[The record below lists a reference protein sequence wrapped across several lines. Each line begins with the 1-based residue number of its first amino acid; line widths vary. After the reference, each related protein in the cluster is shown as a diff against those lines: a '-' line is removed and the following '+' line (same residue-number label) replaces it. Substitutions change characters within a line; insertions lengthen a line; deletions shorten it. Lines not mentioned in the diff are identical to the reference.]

1 MKTLAVT
8 GYKPMEMNIF
18 KHDDGRIQF
27 IKYALK
33 KRLTQFIEEGVEWV
47 IVSGQMGV
55 ELWTAEVVLELKEIY
70 DINLGMIPPFENQDN
85 RWPEPIQFLYQDIMV
100 QADFYKPLYKGDYKG
115 TFQFKAMN
123 KWLVEKTEG
132 SLFLMD
138 EEFPGSNRFL
148 YKEAKKK
155 DNYPIYFL
163 TPADL
168 EDAVLEWQM
177 SDPRYWE

>member
-1 MKTLAVT
+1 
-8 GYKPMEMNIF
+8 
-18 KHDDGRIQF
+18 
-27 IKYALK
+27 
-33 KRLTQFIEEGVEWV
+33 
-47 IVSGQMGV
+47 
-55 ELWTAEVVLELKEIY
+55 
-70 DINLGMIPPFENQDN
+70 
-85 RWPEPIQFLYQDIMV
+85 
-100 QADFYKPLYKGDYKG
+100 
-115 TFQFKAMN
+115 
-123 KWLVEKTEG
+123 
-132 SLFLMD
+132 MD